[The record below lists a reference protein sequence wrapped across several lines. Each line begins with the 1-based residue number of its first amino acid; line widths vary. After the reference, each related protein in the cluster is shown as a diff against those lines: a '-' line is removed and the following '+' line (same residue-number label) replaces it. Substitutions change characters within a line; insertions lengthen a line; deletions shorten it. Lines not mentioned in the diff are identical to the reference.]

1 MIDSLSMN
9 KLRIHDCLLL
19 SQACCLEVQVM
30 IHFRLSNTGQ
40 PVCFCCSRLANSLTS
55 LSVIV
60 CLFSFNITF
69 LTLNAKKYE
78 WWLKVEFYG
87 AVMFRNLLLK
97 ILLRV
102 KSFARRH
109 LLYFGG
115 GESGGRGGWGDVEAA
130 SIAGLFSLQTAEYA
144 TSFSLSD
151 RLYSLWHGIKGV

>member
-1 MIDSLSMN
+1 MCGSISVLATLVS
-9 KLRIHDCLLL
+9 RF
-19 SQACCLEVQVM
+19 Q
-30 IHFRLSNTGQ
+30 
-40 PVCFCCSRLANSLTS
+40 FCCSRLANSLTS

-97 ILLRV
+97 MLRRV
-102 KSFARRH
+102 KSFAMRH
-109 LLYFGG
+109 LPYLGG
-115 GESGGRGGWGDVEAA
+115 GERGGGGNVEAA

>member
-115 GESGGRGGWGDVEAA
+115 GESGGGGGGMQRPQA
-130 SIAGLFSLQTAEYA
+130 SLD
-144 TSFSLSD
+144 SFRCKPQNMQRVSRFLIGCI
-151 RLYSLWHGIKGV
+151 LYGMG

>member
-1 MIDSLSMN
+1 M
-9 KLRIHDCLLL
+9 
-19 SQACCLEVQVM
+19 
-30 IHFRLSNTGQ
+30 
-40 PVCFCCSRLANSLTS
+40 
-55 LSVIV
+55 SVIV

-69 LTLNAKKYE
+69 VTLNAKKYE

-102 KSFARRH
+102 KVLPGATCSIWERRW
-109 LLYFGG
+109 
-115 GESGGRGGWGDVEAA
+115 RGGGDVEAA
-130 SIAGLFSLQTAEYA
+130 SIAGLFSLQTAQYA

>member
-1 MIDSLSMN
+1 M
-9 KLRIHDCLLL
+9 
-19 SQACCLEVQVM
+19 
-30 IHFRLSNTGQ
+30 
-40 PVCFCCSRLANSLTS
+40 
-55 LSVIV
+55 
-60 CLFSFNITF
+60 
-69 LTLNAKKYE
+69 NAKKYE

-109 LLYFGG
+109 LLYLGG
-115 GESGGRGGWGDVEAA
+115 GQGEGGVEAA

-151 RLYSLWHGIKGV
+151 RLYSLWYGIKGV